1 MTTWCSDARRAECID
16 DRRVLPR
23 GAAAGRD
30 GVVDWVDGLTIR
42 GICGLLSICDSL
54 AVGIEVGPEVGSRRG

>member
-1 MTTWCSDARRAECID
+1 M

-42 GICGLLSICDSL
+42 GICDSL
-54 AVGIEVGPEVGSRRG
+54 TVGIEVGPEVGSRRG